1 MHLINV
7 CTNTHLNTENQDQS
21 NYGFSWSPLINSNYS
36 PSNDYKRIYEAFTFK
51 PTQSIYLSYQG
62 MYDTYP
68 NNGFMFTLDSRD
80 TLEYIQRNLSMLKR
94 MEWIDRQTRALI
106 VDFTTFNPNVN
117 LFLFNTILVEFLS
130 SGTVL
135 TSSRFDAINLFS
147 VAFVHYMVV
156 LANIIFMLMMVAFMV
171 NSLKMLLK

>member
-1 MHLINV
+1 
-7 CTNTHLNTENQDQS
+7 
-21 NYGFSWSPLINSNYS
+21 
-36 PSNDYKRIYEAFTFK
+36 
-51 PTQSIYLSYQG
+51 

-80 TLEYIQRNLSMLKR
+80 TLEDIQRNLTMLKR

-117 LFLFNTILVEFLS
+117 LFLFNTILIEFLS

-135 TSSRFDAINLFS
+135 ASCRFDAINLFS
-147 VAFVHYMVV
+147 VAIVHYMVI
-156 LANIIFMLMMVAFMV
+156 LANIVFMLMMVAFMV
-171 NSLKMLLK
+171 YSLKTLLK